1 MTFTKHH
8 FADKYSQFAEPIFYR
23 KGIHRFLLRIIQYFK
38 IVKKSIVVGLH
49 IGFWLCYLVLTIVLV
64 VLSLRGEDNNAIV
77 AETTE
82 RVLYFTVIPS
92 VICYYLFYFLVF
104 PKIREKKFV
113 LTITYALLFAIGS
126 SLIGNLLIYIFLGLE
141 SLTEREESIMVGIAF
156 SSFVCLAT
164 GIVALITKGFI
175 TWYEE
180 LKLKEEL
187 KQKNHEMEMALV
199 KSQLD
204 PHFLFNTLN
213 NIDILILKD
222 ATEASKYLNKLSD
235 IMRFMLFE
243 TKADKILLSKEIEY
257 IEKYIALQKIR
268 TANSSYVN
276 FGITGSPNGKTIAP
290 MVFLPF
296 IENAFKHTTNKKL
309 DDAITIRIAIDKEI
323 VKFDCINKFNPNRK
337 IRQENSGLGNT
348 LIEKRLNLLYPE
360 KHTLEV
366 EKGKEQYSVRLT
378 IVQ

>member
-1 MTFTKHH
+1 M
-8 FADKYSQFAEPIFYR
+8 
-23 KGIHRFLLRIIQYFK
+23 
-38 IVKKSIVVGLH
+38 KKSIIIGLH

-64 VLSLRGEDNNAIV
+64 VLSLQGEDNNTIV
-77 AETTE
+77 DETTE
-82 RVLYFTVIPS
+82 RVLYFTVIPC
-92 VICYYLFYFLVF
+92 VISYYLFYFLVF

-113 LTITYALLFAIGS
+113 LSFIYALSFAIGA
-126 SLIGNLLIYIFLGLE
+126 SLLGNLLIYIFLGIE
-141 SLTEREESIMVGIAF
+141 SLTERGQSMIVGIIF

-164 GIVALITKGFI
+164 GVVALFTKGFI

-213 NIDILILKD
+213 NIDILILKN
-222 ATEASKYLNKLSD
+222 AEEASTYLNKLSD

-243 TKADKILLSKEIEY
+243 TKTDKILLSKELEY

-268 TANSSYVN
+268 TVNSNYVN
-276 FGITGSPNGKTIAP
+276 FEIIGSPEGKTIAP

-309 DDAITIRIAIDKEI
+309 DNAITINITIGKEA
-323 VKFDCINKFNPNRK
+323 VAFECKNKFNPNRK
-337 IRQENSGLGNT
+337 ISQKNSGLGNT
-348 LIEKRLNLLYPE
+348 LIERRLNLLYPE
-360 KHTLEV
+360 KHNLKV
-366 EKGKEQYSVRLT
+366 EKENELYSVKLS
-378 IVQ
+378 ISQ